1 MSARRH
7 ARWWWALI
15 AAPVALWPSTGS
27 AQDGDDGVVVD
38 VSETAMTL
46 PLVEVPLGC
55 APWEVADV
63 VFTGVVAATDSRTAR
78 FADLSIRWGDL
89 PGLDPDGTV
98 DIRYG
103 IDVQYLIEGERYL
116 IGASVHPDLGL
127 AYSRVTPEVVDFAG
141 DEIVGV
147 SEDDVVCPEAEDP
160 IVTLMFD
167 GSPVPTPLLGS
178 FLAERSRLVA
188 ALVIP
193 AFVVAVVIFLLA
205 MLRVSTEG
213 FVESLRSIGRR
224 PGRSGDRG
232 TGP

>member
-1 MSARRH
+1 
-7 ARWWWALI
+7 
-15 AAPVALWPSTGS
+15 
-27 AQDGDDGVVVD
+27 
-38 VSETAMTL
+38 
-46 PLVEVPLGC
+46 
-55 APWEVADV
+55 
-63 VFTGVVAATDSRTAR
+63 
-78 FADLSIRWGDL
+78 
-89 PGLDPDGTV
+89 
-98 DIRYG
+98 
-103 IDVQYLIEGERYL
+103 
-116 IGASVHPDLGL
+116 
-127 AYSRVTPEVVDFAG
+127 VTPEVVDFAG

>member
-1 MSARRH
+1 M
-7 ARWWWALI
+7 I
-15 AAPVALWPSTGS
+15 AASVVAWPSVAA
-27 AQDGDDGVVVD
+27 AQDDDGGVVVD
-38 VSETAMTL
+38 VSETAVSL